1 MAEPRQALSE
11 AISLYLSEPGDVKHV
26 ELEDELLATSLFG
39 DPAAGFR
46 EDVSARIREHP
57 AFMRPLNS
65 APDLVLADICIWF
78 RPLTVICRAW
88 RRGQCRVDGSR
99 PARRHR

>member
-1 MAEPRQALSE
+1 MIAP
-11 AISLYLSEPGDVKHV
+11 SLDCSRAMVCPLTATLVMNCTSTT
-26 ELEDELLATSLFG
+26 LLATSLFG

-46 EDVSARIREHP
+46 ADVSAELREHP
-57 AFMRPLNS
+57 AFLRPLNP
-65 APDLVLADICIWF
+65 APGLVLADICIWF
-78 RPLTVICRAW
+78 WPLTVICRAW